1 MLCLSTLTDMVN
13 ENEATRKLLQRWI
26 KKKKKGHGI
35 PGRNAKVGELEANAE
50 KAVEEA
56 QCRDQ
61 QAKGGTTGVQA
72 NKLPPNMKVTEVRV
86 SPGKQAPAD
95 DDDDDDDDE

>member
-1 MLCLSTLTDMVN
+1 MVN

-35 PGRNAKVGELEANAE
+35 PGRNAKVGELEVDAE

-56 QCRDQ
+56 QCRDR
-61 QAKGGTTGVQA
+61 QASGGTMGTQA
-72 NKLPPNMKVTEVRV
+72 NTLASKLANVKVTEVKV
-86 SPGKQAPAD
+86 SPASATQGSAD
-95 DDDDDDDDE
+95 DDDDDDDDDE